1 MADPF
6 QPGAGFLKPL
16 RIVGFTLGGL
26 LLLAGAFVTWA
37 LCTQA
42 GTRALYSMAQRWLPA
57 GLHIDEVSGTVA
69 GTLHVR
75 NFSYH
80 DPAIGIDLRMTSAD
94 LDVAPFALL
103 VRTLHIERVQANGV
117 VVEFFEAVPP
127 ATEPPPAPPR
137 DPWLAPI
144 DMRIDDLRLAQ
155 GRWQRVD
162 APLVIERAYFS
173 GSWIGTRVEARTLEL
188 AGPDGEI
195 SLNVQLG
202 ARAPMLELLR
212 AKFRWRAGEHEWAG
226 ALDATGQKGTLDL
239 NASLTSPMSVKL
251 TSRLAPGHERDTW
264 LTHLS
269 LSPFDPH
276 PLISSES
283 VNSIAA
289 ELEAE
294 GNAQDLALR
303 GVLTLDQERIHIERL
318 ELSRREDL
326 LKITSLIARL
336 NDQPARLTG
345 NAALSLDGSKPLS
358 ARLAWDEFAL
368 PEAWAGAKFRCAGE
382 VALTATA
389 ERYAINSKARLSRG
403 ERQSTLSLRVDG
415 TPEAVHIEEF
425 ELTQIPGALSVKGTL
440 DLGTPARWQL
450 TANARQFDPSLL
462 LDQWPGALDF
472 DLRSTGEWLE
482 AGPRARFE
490 LTRLAGRLRNR
501 PITGSGD
508 IQIGPDRKP
517 SGTLQLQSGG
527 ASLHAVARRGAQSR
541 VDATLRIAALDEWH
555 KDFAGALDLDATA
568 IGRWPDI
575 ELDAKVSAQRLRA
588 GGASVE
594 SANLSVAARDARVPR
609 GRVELQSSGV
619 ELGGMRFDDL
629 AIDLDGDERAH
640 TLKVAANG
648 KPVSLELQASGAYS
662 RQSWAGTLARL
673 GITVEQIP
681 PLALAA
687 PARLAVTRDSFE
699 LGKTCLT
706 GGDIAVCAAARHA
719 NRELTANYSVRALP
733 LGLLV
738 ALGAPRS
745 PMTVEGLLEG
755 NGDLRRSGHGPL
767 TGRATLGSPSGAF
780 IQGDSKDAV
789 RLAYRDLGLD
799 LDLTPEV
806 ARAQLR
812 GVLEKQGNLGG
823 ALTVAMAEADPTL
836 AGKANLALRDLSPL
850 GWWMPQLA
858 NLRGSGEL
866 TAEVAGTLKAPQLAF
881 TVRGTGLE
889 AEVPLLG
896 VHLRQGNVD
905 AGLQAGGA
913 FTAQGSIASGE
924 GALKLGGT
932 RDAQRGVELQFTG
945 TQFLAANVPGARI
958 TIAPDLA
965 LTGKVGDLALKGT
978 VKIES
983 AEVNLEKLSI
993 GRSYKPS
1000 GDVVIVDRPVEIE
1013 DHSLGLTTD
1022 VKVVFGDQ
1030 VKLAGYGLDATVGG
1044 ELRVLEERD
1053 QPGRATG
1060 EIRLA
1065 GTYEAFGRKLTIER
1079 GRLQFAGTALDDP
1092 QLDILAFRKI
1102 DEVTAKLRV
1111 TGTAQN
1117 PKLDVFTEPAMS
1129 QTDAMSYLL
1138 TGKSASD
1145 LHGNEG
1151 NDVQSAAQ
1159 SLGGVLGNR
1168 LAKRLGGKVGF
1179 VDQVGVEQNNDLGG
1193 SAFTVGKYLSP
1204 KLFVSYGVG
1213 LFEPGSAVTVRYEF
1227 SERWSLEANDSPE
1240 DSHAGVRYRIEK

>member
-6 QPGAGFLKPL
+6 QPGAGLLKPL
-16 RIVGFTLGGL
+16 RIAGITLAVLLVMVGA
-26 LLLAGAFVTWA
+26 LATWA
-37 LCTQA
+37 LCTQG

-57 GLHIDEVSGTVA
+57 GFAIEGVSGTVA

-75 NFSYH
+75 NFRYH
-80 DPAIGIDLRMTSAD
+80 DPAIGLDLRIASAD
-94 LDVAPFALL
+94 LELAPFALL
-103 VRTLHIERVQANGV
+103 VRTLHLERVQADGV
-117 VVEFFEAVPP
+117 VLEFFDAVPP
-127 ATEPPPAPPR
+127 AVAPPPAPPR

-144 DMRIDDLRLAQ
+144 DMRIDELRLAH

-162 APLVIERAYFS
+162 APLIVERAHFS
-173 GSWIGTRVEARTLEL
+173 GSWIGTRVVVRTLEL
-188 AGPDGEI
+188 AGPEGEV
-195 SLNVQLG
+195 SLSAQLA
-202 ARAPMLELLR
+202 ARAPMLEQLR

-226 ALDATGQKGTLDL
+226 SLDATGRKETLDL
-239 NASLTSPMSVKL
+239 GAALTSPLNVKL
-251 TSRLAPGHERDTW
+251 TSRLAPGHEPDTW
-264 LTHLS
+264 RTHLT

-276 PLISSES
+276 PLVSSES
-283 VNSIAA
+283 VNSVAA
-289 ELEAE
+289 DLEAE
-294 GNAQDLALR
+294 GNATDLSVR
-303 GVLTLDQERIHIERL
+303 GVLSIDQERIHLERL
-318 ELSRREDL
+318 VLARREGL
-326 LKITSLIARL
+326 LKISSLIARL

-345 NAALSLDGSKPLS
+345 SATLALDGSKPVS

-368 PEAWAGAKFRCAGE
+368 PEAWAGARFRCAGE

-389 ERYAINSKARLSRG
+389 ERYAINSRARLSRG

-415 TPEAVHIEEF
+415 TPEAVHLDEF
-425 ELTQIPGALSVKGTL
+425 ELTQIPGALSVKGTV

-450 TANARQFDPSLL
+450 TATAREFDPSLL
-462 LDQWPGALDF
+462 LDQWPGALNF
-472 DLRSTGEWLE
+472 DLRSTGDWPES
-482 AGPRARFE
+482 GPRARFE

-501 PITGSGD
+501 PISGSGD
-508 IQIGPDRKP
+508 IQLGPDRKP

-527 ASLHAVARRGAQSR
+527 ASLHAVATRGAQPR
-541 VDATLRIAALDEWH
+541 VEATLRIAALAEWR
-555 KDFAGALDLDATA
+555 KNLAGALNVEATA

-575 ELDAKVSAQRLRA
+575 ELEARVSGQRLR
-588 GGASVE
+588 GGDASLE
-594 SANLSVAARDARVPR
+594 SANLHLAARNARAPR
-609 GRVELQSSGV
+609 GRLELKSRGV
-619 ELGGMRFDDL
+619 ELTGMRFEDL
-629 AIDLDGDERAH
+629 AIRLEGDQRAH
-640 TLKVAANG
+640 TLNIDAHG
-648 KPVSLELQASGAYS
+648 KPVSLELQASGEYT
-662 RQSWAGTLARL
+662 RQAWAGTLARL

-681 PLALAA
+681 PLKLAE
-687 PARLAVTRDSFE
+687 PARIALTRDTFE

-706 GGDIAVCAAARHA
+706 GGDIAVCAAAHHA
-719 NRELTANYSVRALP
+719 NRELAANYSVRALP

-738 ALGAPRS
+738 ALAAPRS
-745 PMTVEGLLEG
+745 PVTVEGLLEG
-755 NGDLRRSGHGPL
+755 GGDLRRSGTGAL
-767 TGRATLGSPSGAF
+767 TGRATLGSASGAF
-780 IQGDSKDAV
+780 IQGDSEDAV
-789 RLAYRDLGLD
+789 RLEYRDLGID
-799 LDLTPEV
+799 LDLTPESG
-806 ARAQLR
+806 RAQVR
-812 GVLEKQGNLGG
+812 GVLVRQGNLDGV
-823 ALTVAMAEADPTL
+823 LTVATAEADPTL

-866 TAEVAGTLKAPQLAF
+866 AAEVAGTLKKPQLAF
-881 TVRGTGLE
+881 SVRGTGLG

-896 VHLRQGNVD
+896 VHLREGNVD
-905 AGLQAGGA
+905 AGLQPGGA
-913 FTAQGSIASGE
+913 FSAQGSISSGE
-924 GALKLGGT
+924 GVLKLGGR

-945 TQFLAANVPGARI
+945 SQFLAANVPGARVI
-958 TIAPDLA
+958 IAPDLS
-965 LTGKVGDLALKGT
+965 LTGRVGELSLKGT

-983 AEVNLEKLSI
+983 ADVNLEKLSI
-993 GRSYKPS
+993 GRSYRPS
-1000 GDVVIVDRPVEIE
+1000 GDVVIVDREVEIE
-1013 DHSLGLTTD
+1013 DHSLGLSTD
-1022 VKVVFGDQ
+1022 VRLVFGDQ

-1102 DEVTAKLRV
+1102 DEITAKLRV

-1145 LHGNEG
+1145 LHGDEG

-1168 LAKRLGGKVGF
+1168 LAKRLGGKVGL

-1227 SERWSLEANDSPE
+1227 SERWSLEANDTPE